1 MELHAVNR
9 QARTLGVEEEFLLVD
24 PRSGYPVAASEGA
37 LAAARH
43 ARELVNA
50 GVTPGAA
57 PQLTSEVNR
66 EQIEVISPPASTLDE
81 LAVSLTAGRRMVD
94 LAAMA
99 VGLRAVAL
107 GTSVLSTTTHL
118 APSPRYAAMETQFA
132 LTLHEQLACGFHVHV
147 SIADAEEGVAVIDRI
162 RPWLPVVLALSANSP
177 FWNGRDSG
185 FASYRYQAWGRWP
198 TAGATDLFGSARAY
212 DRVVESLTETRVLLD
227 AGMIYFDA
235 RLSARHPTVEVR
247 VADVCLVPEHA
258 VALAGLVRALVE
270 NAARE
275 WREGRPPT
283 PVPTSMLRL
292 AMWSASRYGVGQQL
306 IDPLHGEPYS
316 AREAADAVLA
326 RAQSSLID
334 TGDRERV
341 EGMVDEMF
349 RTGTGAHRQR
359 TTLVRTRSMGAVVT
373 DAIEMTHQGAGS
385 GAPPAGRGPQGV
397 PPPAERIAS

>member
-1 MELHAVNR
+1 MELHAVKR

-24 PRSGYPVAASEGA
+24 PRSGYPVAASEA
-37 LAAARH
+37 VLTAAHDVRSSA
-43 ARELVNA
+43 AM
-50 GVTPGAA
+50 GVTPWAA
-57 PQLTSEVNR
+57 PQLASEVKR
-66 EQIEVISPPASTLDE
+66 EQVEVISPPASTLDE
-81 LAVSLTAGRRMVD
+81 LAASLTAGRRMVD

-132 LTLHEQLACGFHVHV
+132 LTLREQLTCGFHVHV

-247 VADVCLVPEHA
+247 VADVCLDPEHA

-270 NAARE
+270 NAAQE
-275 WREGRPPT
+275 WREGRPPA

-292 AMWSASRYGVGQQL
+292 AMWSASRYGMGQQL
-306 IDPLHGEPYS
+306 LDPLRGEPYS
-316 AREAADAVLA
+316 AREAVDAVLA
-326 RAQSSLID
+326 RAQSHLISA
-334 TGDRERV
+334 GDRARV
-341 EGMVDEMF
+341 EGMVDEIF
-349 RTGTGAHRQR
+349 LAGTGADRQR
-359 TTLVRTRSMGAVVT
+359 STFTRTRSMRAVIA
-373 DAIEMTHQGAGS
+373 DAIEVTHQGADS
-385 GAPPAGRGPQGV
+385 GTPPAGQGPQGV
-397 PPPAERIAS
+397 KPPVERIAS